1 MKYKSQTYAV
11 SLANAISEGNV
22 DDKKIV
28 ANFLVLLQKNQ
39 DIKKAKEII
48 SLTERILLA
57 RAGNKKVILEKARN
71 VFTDTFI
78 KKFTRK
84 GDEVEEII
92 NPNLIAGIK
101 VIVDNEKQLDLSL
114 SAKLENIFK

>member
-11 SLANAISEGNV
+11 ALANAISEGNV